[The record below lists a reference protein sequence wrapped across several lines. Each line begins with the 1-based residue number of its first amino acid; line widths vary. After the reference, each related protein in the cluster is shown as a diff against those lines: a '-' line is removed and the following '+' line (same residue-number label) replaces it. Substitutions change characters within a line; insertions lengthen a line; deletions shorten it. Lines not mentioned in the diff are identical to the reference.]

1 MADFYVDHRAYATV
15 LGATPTWGVPQEGDG
30 SGLNA
35 ATSAAAAFVTFSAAP
50 SSGTLSVC
58 GITISTTGVIGAAS
72 ADAAADN
79 LATNINAVTTTVAAG
94 VAGGVPALKNLVY
107 ARGPSGGAPAGT
119 CQVMMRVGSAGLN
132 YANNTNCLIASTFN
146 NETSSAAN
154 KQFSGG
160 TGGCWGWF
168 INDVT
173 VGGDSATYAAGA
185 FGLLSPAKP
194 FVSVA
199 SGASVLGEPTQ
210 LDTVWGRS
218 GAGQTITLPNNV
230 SVLLS
235 SALNLN
241 FVLDTNTKWTGDSGT
256 GQVTISQAAS
266 GASVNPLKFSSIS
279 AAKSIGCLGK
289 DRLRFYFRSASAGG
303 LYQIESNNPGYF
315 PLSRAWNLLF
325 EEAAGLPT
333 SQGVNIRCANYTM
346 LALQGCRFVM
356 PTARSTWPD
365 GIALIGGSINGTLSM
380 EGCSVEANF
389 TSLTDP
395 GPVASISVGNK
406 SEIRLTSC
414 AFTGWSSGN
423 LKPFSISSG
432 ASSGSLVVE
441 NCTGLRID
449 SGTYIGIPS
458 ANNGIDEYSGRFV
471 YQSADVGLSMRD
483 EHKRGVCDWVYGAGY
498 PTLRALQPDGTP
510 WCVKMDW
517 LATAGIVGEHIPF
530 RSIPFWIQYR
540 ETAAV
545 KKIETDI
552 YVPNEITLDA
562 VTIVMRVM
570 YISNTT
576 GRIVEEHTKGLASA
590 YLASAASWTPNSVS
604 SYSAKKLSLTT
615 SQAIKANTAITVY
628 IEFHRPAPGS
638 NRQIYVDPEFAV
650 LTP

>member
-35 ATSAAAAFVTFSAAP
+35 ATSAATAFVTFSAAP

-72 ADAAADN
+72 SDAAAN
-79 LATNINAVTTTVAAG
+79 ALAANINAVTTTVAAG

-173 VGGDSATYAAGA
+173 VGGASATYAAGA

-199 SGASVLGEPTQ
+199 SGSSVLGEPTQ

-266 GASVNPLKFSSIS
+266 GVHVNPLNFSSIS

-303 LYQIESNNPGYF
+303 LYQIVSNNPGGS

-333 SQGVNIRCANYTM
+333 SQGMNIHCVNYTM

-356 PTARSTWPD
+356 PTARSTWPN
-365 GIALIGGSINGTLSM
+365 GICLIGGSINGTLSM

-395 GPVASISVGNK
+395 GTVVSLSVGNK
-406 SEIRLTSC
+406 SEVRLTSC
-414 AFTGWSSGN
+414 AFTGWSAGN

-576 GRIVEEHTKGLASA
+576 GRIVEEHTKGNASA

-604 SYSAKKLSLTT
+604 AYSAKKLSLTT

-638 NRQIYVDPEFAV
+638 NRQIYVDPEFMV